1 MPPKIMRLIGT
12 KIYDFKM
19 MMILDCQ
26 STFNLCPLAPVLLCR
41 SLDKLEIRNYVNIR
55 IGGVVVVKRTNANS
69 VWMKVMMIMMVI
81 DNLL

>member
-19 MMILDCQ
+19 MMILGCQ

-55 IGGVVVVKRTNANS
+55 IGGVVVKRTNANS

>member
-1 MPPKIMRLIGT
+1 MRLIGT

-19 MMILDCQ
+19 MMILGCQ